1 MTKFKELF
9 EAKPDVL
16 VTFKKIKDFNLK
28 ALKGYARKVGAPT
41 DFKHEEIAL
50 DEIMG
55 YLYTDEWL
63 QDVMDAG
70 LVEARDTKN
79 NE

>member
-1 MTKFKELF
+1 MFKELF
-9 EAKPDVL
+9 ESKPDVL

-28 ALKGYARKVGAPT
+28 ALKGYARKIKVPT
-41 DFKHEEIAL
+41 EVVQSFKHEELAL

-70 LVEARDTKN
+70 LVD
-79 NE
+79 

>member
-1 MTKFKELF
+1 MTNFKELF

-28 ALKGYARKVGAPT
+28 ALKGYARKVGAST
-41 DFKHEEIAL
+41 DFKHTELGI

-55 YLYTDEWL
+55 HLYNDNWL
-63 QDVMDAG
+63 QEVMDAG
-70 LVEARDTKN
+70 LV
-79 NE
+79 

>member
-9 EAKPDVL
+9 ESKPDVL

-41 DFKHEEIAL
+41 DFKHKELAL

-55 YLYTDEWL
+55 YLYNDDWL

-70 LVEARDTKN
+70 LV
-79 NE
+79 